1 MCLDSKA
8 PGSNPLPQGLQPTI
22 GESLTARLPPEAHSA
37 KKTAGYCPWGK
48 GPLVCHHLPSKKQVS
63 QSLRLQRDG
72 WVSTSKEGLKEKDR
86 LSSICEK
93 ENKVKTQQKR
103 TATLAILAT
112 YHERTNKGL
121 MVGKKLKMCDPD
133 CQSPCSGYAPLL
145 P

>member
-1 MCLDSKA
+1 M
-8 PGSNPLPQGLQPTI
+8 
-22 GESLTARLPPEAHSA
+22 
-37 KKTAGYCPWGK
+37 
-48 GPLVCHHLPSKKQVS
+48 
-63 QSLRLQRDG
+63 
-72 WVSTSKEGLKEKDR
+72 STSKEGLKEKDR

-93 ENKVKTQQKR
+93 ENKVETQQKR

-121 MVGKKLKMCDPD
+121 MVGKELKMCDPD